1 VGAEGCHHLRTG
13 PIQVRTQVLGSL
25 NDFGRSMSSQIFDC
39 RSGRDTENL
48 QRRHDMERLA
58 RRANGSLLRQLDC
71 FDVQPNESLPE
82 MSQPLHAIMLANAGI
97 TIGEMFD
104 LETLANP
111 PRRSWA
117 APSSVGGASA

>member
-1 VGAEGCHHLRTG
+1 VAAVATD
-13 PIQVRTQVLGSL
+13 T
-25 NDFGRSMSSQIFDC
+25 
-39 RSGRDTENL
+39 SG
-48 QRRHDMERLA
+48 
-58 RRANGSLLRQLDC
+58 
-71 FDVQPNESLPE
+71 FDVQPNESLPK

-117 APSSVGGASA
+117 APNSVGGASA